1 MSTIFCCLSVCEGSV
16 TPHQIST
23 FSIYRHKS
31 TLLSQAQYTLSS
43 LRIILHFWWWAYHP
57 FILFCICTE
66 IQKVEACLLEI
77 LNIIWKWL
85 LQWKLNKILGRYNH
99 NEQGCRASKLKA
111 TTTMSRASI
120 PNACSLVSVVW
131 TPYSMIALQMLCP
144 FQTNSIHICCWSTSI
159 WSPGW
164 SSKLKYPDLK

>member
-31 TLLSQAQYTLSS
+31 TLLSQAQYTWSS

-77 LNIIWKWL
+77 LNIIWKWH

-99 NEQGCRASKLKA
+99 NEQGFHIQCLLSGVRC
-111 TTTMSRASI
+111 MDSI
-120 PNACSLVSVVW
+120 LNDCTANALSLSNQLNSYLLVHIN
-131 TPYSMIALQMLCP
+131 MIARVIVKIEI
-144 FQTNSIHICCWSTSI
+144 SWS
-159 WSPGW
+159 
-164 SSKLKYPDLK
+164 

>member
-1 MSTIFCCLSVCEGSV
+1 MTDQKLLWFINGQGLERTIY
-16 TPHQIST
+16 I
-23 FSIYRHKS
+23 SIYRNHICQ
-31 TLLSQAQYTLSS
+31 LFCIFL
-43 LRIILHFWWWAYHP
+43 WWACHP

-66 IQKVEACLLEI
+66 IQKGEDRLLEI
-77 LNIIWKWL
+77 LTSLEND
-85 LQWKLNKILGRYNH
+85 NYNE
-99 NEQGCRASKLKA
+99 NWIRSLEDTTTMSRASKLKA

-144 FQTNSIHICCWSTSI
+144 FQTNSIHICWCTSI